1 MTTTTT
7 AVRRLTGRVG
17 AEITGVALGPDLDR
31 DTLAR
36 VREALLAHKVIFF
49 RDQHHLTDETQAGF
63 ASLLGPLTT
72 PHPTTGATFGREHHV
87 LPIHSEK
94 GRADSWHTD
103 VTFVDRPP
111 QASVLRAVH
120 LPPHGG
126 DTTWANTVTA
136 YRDLPEPLRVL
147 ADGLRAVHGNDYDY
161 AAVTPERAPTGDL
174 KRYRDAFVSTVYK
187 TEHPVVRVHPET
199 GERALFLGHF
209 AQRFPG
215 LSTKDFQYLF
225 ELFQQRVTRP
235 ENTVRW
241 TWREGDVAVWD
252 NRATQHYAVA
262 DYGDHPRLMHRITVA
277 GDLPRGVDGS
287 TSRSL
292 VGDSSGYTP
301 DL

>member
-1 MTTTTT
+1 M
-7 AVRRLTGRVG
+7 
-17 AEITGVALGPDLDR
+17 
-31 DTLAR
+31 
-36 VREALLAHKVIFF
+36 
-49 RDQHHLTDETQAGF
+49 
-63 ASLLGPLTT
+63 
-72 PHPTTGATFGREHHV
+72 
-87 LPIHSEK
+87 
-94 GRADSWHTD
+94 
-103 VTFVDRPP
+103 
-111 QASVLRAVH
+111 
-120 LPPHGG
+120 
-126 DTTWANTVTA
+126 
-136 YRDLPEPLRVL
+136 
-147 ADGLRAVHGNDYDY
+147 
-161 AAVTPERAPTGDL
+161 
-174 KRYRDAFVSTVYK
+174 
-187 TEHPVVRVHPET
+187 VRVHPET